1 MIILI
6 INHIL
11 SFLHASSKLY
21 GPPRLT
27 RQPVGKST
35 EVQKKN
41 YQMGYRGGPGGDHVL
56 GGSSMY
62 LVNDV
67 LYDLCV
73 RIIRFFRQPEKTKYG
88 GGRDIGY
95 S

>member
-1 MIILI
+1 
-6 INHIL
+6 
-11 SFLHASSKLY
+11 
-21 GPPRLT
+21 
-27 RQPVGKST
+27 
-35 EVQKKN
+35 
-41 YQMGYRGGPGGDHVL
+41 
-56 GGSSMY
+56 MY